1 MGTVGEVIV
10 QHDHA
15 GHETKAAI
23 VQWGA
28 QDDWDNEGLLYPE
41 ARLGVCPRARK
52 VKKQQQLVRE
62 HKVRGCHQGGRM

>member
-1 MGTVGEVIV
+1 MYAPHKVRRWWRMYVGAVGEVIV

-15 GHETKAAI
+15 GHDTKAAI

-41 ARLGVCPRARK
+41 ARLGCV
-52 VKKQQQLVRE
+52 
-62 HKVRGCHQGGRM
+62 QGPGR